1 MKCPVCKTECHELN
15 TCPECGFK
23 QLNPEFINRADMEN
37 WIQNV
42 VWPHRERYWERIKS
56 IFQIKNRRLFKVDL
70 NYWTTQNPNAT
81 EIILSIPYGVEC
93 VASNCFCELIPI
105 DGPANPHKELP
116 PLRSVYIPKTVS
128 TIESWAFDSVTR
140 IEVDPSSPY
149 YYVCEGHLIDK
160 RTSSLV
166 KGPRPLNFSNF
177 PECITQLSAWSCCFY
192 DSDENYVYGPDKIS
206 VIDMFAITI
215 NSPSCRLYIPK
226 TVSFI
231 KENGIDIK
239 CWNNQESTTKN
250 VYIFCEHDS
259 RPDTWDED
267 WVLRTT
273 ISGLDRNI
281 DVNAYVFWKKT
292 WHYENGKPVPNNES
306 CGDLVPVKYIF

>member
-1 MKCPVCKTECHELN
+1 MKCPVCKTECHELK

-42 VWPHRERYWERIKS
+42 VWPHRERYWE
-56 IFQIKNRRLFKVDL
+56 QIKTIFNIENRKLQRVDL
-70 NYWTTQNPNAT
+70 EEWIKQHPFDT
-81 EIILSIPYGVEC
+81 EIILSVPYGVDAIER
-93 VASNCFCELIPI
+93 SCFCRLIPI
-105 DGPANPHKELP
+105 DGPYVDLP
-116 PLRSVYIPKTVS
+116 PVKTVYIPQTVS
-128 TIESWAFDSVTR
+128 AIDPLAFESVTQIALDR
-140 IEVDPSSPY
+140 SNPY
-149 YYVCEGHLIDK
+149 YYVCDAHLIDR
-160 RTSSLV
+160 RTSALV
-166 KGPRPLNFSNF
+166 TGPRPLDFSNF
-177 PECITQLSAWSCCFY
+177 PEGITQLSARSCCFSE
-192 DSDENYVYGPDKIS
+192 SDEHYVYIPDKIS

-239 CWNNQESTTKN
+239 CWNNQEGTAKN

-273 ISGLDRNI
+273 LSGLDCNI

-292 WHYENGKPVPNNES
+292 WHYENGKPVPNNKS